1 MAKFALDVVAAG
13 QSLAEAIPD
22 VTHGLQRTAQRAGSE
37 EELRGAPGR
46 RRFTLWS
53 FEPYLIQAS
62 TQTNSLTDFTQR
74 LSEALGQDYR
84 IEREL
89 GGGGMSRVFLA
100 EDVKLSRK
108 VVVKVLPPEMAASVN
123 QDRFRREIQLA
134 ARLQHPHVVPLLTA
148 NASGDLLWYVMPF
161 IEGESLRAKLAREG
175 ELPVGETVRLLREVT
190 DALAYAH
197 EMGVVHRDIKPD
209 NVMVS
214 RGHAL
219 VTDFG
224 VAKAVSESAGSAS
237 GLTSLGVALGTPAYM
252 APEQA
257 AADPHVDHRADLYAL
272 GAVAY
277 EMLAGRPPFTG
288 ASPQSL
294 LMAHVTQAPD
304 PISLHRPSVPAPLA
318 SLIMRCLE
326 KRAADRWQSAAEI
339 IPQLDASLTPGS
351 GTQPTPVVAGTSS
364 GTRAALRHVNPV
376 RVTALFV
383 AAAVA
388 ILGATWWLEWRLGL
402 PSWVLPMA
410 AVLMVIG
417 LPIILLTAQRERE
430 RLHGTSEPATG
441 GLRDR
446 LFTWRGALGGGALAL
461 VGLATAA
468 GGFMTLR
475 AMGIGPFATLVSSGV
490 LDERDKLVLADFT
503 NRTSDSTLGTS
514 ITEAFRIDLTQS
526 PVLRVAEGT
535 EVASTLRLMGQNPD
549 LALSEDAAHGVA
561 TRIGAKAVMIG
572 EVTPLGS
579 GYVLTAR
586 LIGVADS
593 VTLLAERESAS
604 DAAGL
609 IPAVEALSRKVREQ
623 IGESL
628 RSVRAGQPLEQV
640 TTRSLAALRAYS
652 EGSRLFFSGA
662 RTEDALKF
670 FEQAVALDSN
680 FGMAWRRIG
689 AIWNNRFD
697 PARAVPALQRAYALR
712 DQMPPLEA
720 AHVTAFY
727 YRNVENDPA
736 RAAQA
741 YEQLLATWPEDLT
754 AMNNLAVF
762 VSDMGRKREAANL
775 YRRALAVRPGT
786 PLYLDNLI
794 QTLVTLDEFQQADSL
809 LDVRL
814 VVDSANHRRVAYF
827 RARIAAE
834 RGDYERAQE
843 IIDSVAKIAPGF
855 RRFANDLYMRQGRLR
870 DVGPATPVWVLAVAE
885 GIIRGNRAAARRM
898 LDKRQ
903 AEVSWDSLP
912 ANDPRPYSELA
923 AAFAVT
929 GNADQAD
936 EVLRRQA
943 GRITPEVMRRDGM
956 RDYALALIAYER
968 GNYRAALAG
977 FRQARLGLR
986 CFICTAFDEG
996 RALEKLGQPDSAIAQ
1011 YERFVN
1017 GHNTDAENREFF
1029 LAAAL
1034 RRLGEMYESKGD
1046 RKKALEYY
1054 GRFVDLW
1061 KDADPELQPLVADV
1075 RKQMAQLAGEP
1086 PR

>member
-1 MAKFALDVVAAG
+1 
-13 QSLAEAIPD
+13 
-22 VTHGLQRTAQRAGSE
+22 
-37 EELRGAPGR
+37 
-46 RRFTLWS
+46 
-53 FEPYLIQAS
+53 
-62 TQTNSLTDFTQR
+62 LTDFTQR
-74 LSEALGQDYR
+74 LSDAIGSDYR
-84 IEREL
+84 IDREL

-108 VVVKVLPPEMAASVN
+108 VVVKVLPPETAASVN

-148 NASGDLLWYVMPF
+148 NASGDLLWYVMPY

-175 ELPVGETVRLLREVT
+175 ELPVGEAVRLLREVT

-197 EMGVVHRDIKPD
+197 EQGVVHRDIKPD

-224 VAKAVSESAGSAS
+224 VAKAVSESAGTAS

-288 ASPQSL
+288 TSPQSL

-304 PISLHRPSVPAPLA
+304 PVSMHRPSVPPALA
-318 SLIMRCLE
+318 SLVMRCLE
-326 KRAADRWQSAAEI
+326 KRAADRWQSASEI
-339 IPQLDASLTPGS
+339 IPQLDAVLTPGS
-351 GTQPTPVVAGTSS
+351 GTQPTVAVGGTSS
-364 GTRAALRHVNPV
+364 GTRAALRQANPV

-388 ILGATWWLEWRLGL
+388 ILGTTWWLQWRLGL

-417 LPIILLTAQRERE
+417 LPIMLLTAERE
-430 RLHGTSEPATG
+430 RNRIHGTAEHG
-441 GLRDR
+441 LDGLRDR
-446 LFTWRGALGGGALAL
+446 LLTWRGALGGGVLALA
-461 VGLATAA
+461 GLAVAA

-475 AMGIGPFATLVSSGV
+475 AMGVGPFATLVSSGV
-490 LDERDKLVLADFT
+490 LAERDRIVLADFT
-503 NRTSDSTLGTS
+503 NRTADSTLGAS

-526 PVLRVAEGT
+526 PVVRLVEGN
-535 EVASTLRLMGQNPD
+535 EVVSTLRLMGGNPGQP
-549 LALSEDAAHGVA
+549 LTGEAAHDIAV
-561 TRIGAKAVMIG
+561 RLGAKAVLVG

-579 GYVLTAR
+579 GHVLSAR
-586 LIGVADS
+586 LIGVTDS
-593 VTLLAERESAS
+593 VTLVAERETAADASA
-604 DAAGL
+604 L
-609 IPAVEALSRKVREQ
+609 IPAVERLSRKLREK

-628 RSVRAGQPLEQV
+628 RTVRASQPLEQV
-640 TTRSLAALRAYS
+640 TTRSLPALQAYS
-652 EGSRLFFSGA
+652 EGARLTLAG
-662 RTEDALKF
+662 RPTEAMKF
-670 FEQAVALDSN
+670 LEQAVALDSN

-689 AIWNNRFD
+689 VNWNNRGNR
-697 PARAVPALQRAYALR
+697 ARAIPAIRRAYALR

-727 YRNVENDPA
+727 LAAVEDD
-736 RAAQA
+736 RGAASRA
-741 YEQLLATWPEDLT
+741 YERLLATWPEDLT
-754 AMNNLAVF
+754 AINNLGVYYAALGRPRDAAVQ
-762 VSDMGRKREAANL
+762 
-775 YRRALAVRPGT
+775 YRRALALRPRT
-786 PLYLDNLI
+786 ALYLSNLI
-794 QTLVTLDEFQQADSL
+794 QNLVQLHEFSSADSL
-809 LDVRL
+809 LNDWATY
-814 VVDSANHRRVAYF
+814 DSSATHSVPYF
-827 RARIAAE
+827 RARFEFE
-834 RGDYERAQE
+834 RGNHDRAHA
-843 IIDSVAKIAPGF
+843 IIDSVAATDSTF
-855 RRFANDLYMRQGRLR
+855 RNVGGDLYLRRGRLR
-870 DVGPATPVWVLAVAE
+870 
-885 GIIRGNRAAARRM
+885 AAAPLLRPIDVPLMEGLFRNKPEVAREMLEALERRR
-898 LDKRQ
+898 LQ
-903 AEVSWDSLP
+903 ASP
-912 ANDPRPYSELA
+912 PGDPRPFTRIA
-923 AAFAVT
+923 AAYAVIGAT
-929 GNADQAD
+929 DKAAAILARL
-936 EVLRRQA
+936 EREL
-943 GRITPEVMRRDGM
+943 PEEVMRRDGD
-956 RDYALALIAYER
+956 RALALATIALNR
-968 GNYRAALAG
+968 GDARSALQQY
-977 FRQARLGLR
+977 RQAARLIPCRL
-986 CFICTAFDEG
+986 CTAFGEG
-996 RALEKLGQPDSAIAQ
+996 QSFEKLGEPDSAIAQ

-1017 GHNTDAENREFF
+1017 GHNTDAEARELF

-1061 KDADPELQPLVADV
+1061 KDADPELQPLVTDI

>member
-1 MAKFALDVVAAG
+1 M
-13 QSLAEAIPD
+13 
-22 VTHGLQRTAQRAGSE
+22 
-37 EELRGAPGR
+37 
-46 RRFTLWS
+46 
-53 FEPYLIQAS
+53 
-62 TQTNSLTDFTQR
+62 TDFTQR
-74 LSEALGQDYR
+74 LSEAIGSDYR

-134 ARLQHPHVVPLLTA
+134 ARLQHPHVVPVLSA

-175 ELPVGETVRLLREVT
+175 ELPVGEAVRLLREVT

-197 EMGVVHRDIKPD
+197 ERGVVHRDIKPD

-224 VAKAVSESAGSAS
+224 VAKAVSESTGTAS

-294 LMAHVTQAPD
+294 LMAHVTQTPD
-304 PISLHRPSVPAPLA
+304 PVSVHRPSIPPALA
-318 SLIMRCLE
+318 STIMRCLE

-339 IPQLDASLTPGS
+339 IPQLDAALTPHT
-351 GTQPTPVVAGTSS
+351 GTQPTPAFQRTSS
-364 GTRAALRHVNPV
+364 GTRAALQKANPV

-383 AAAVA
+383 LASVA
-388 ILGATWWLEWRLGL
+388 ILAATWWLEGRLGL
-402 PSWVLPMA
+402 PSWVLPVA
-410 AVLMVIG
+410 AVLMLIG
-417 LPIILLTAQRERE
+417 LPIMLITAQRERE
-430 RLHGTSEPATG
+430 RLHGTAETAGS

-461 VGLATAA
+461 AGLAAAA

-475 AMGIGPFATLVSSGV
+475 AMGVGPFATLVSAGV
-490 LDERDKLVLADFT
+490 LAERDKLVLADFT
-503 NRTSDSTLGTS
+503 NRTADSTLGTS

-526 PVLRVAEGT
+526 PVLRVAEGN
-535 EVASTLRLMGQNPD
+535 EVASTLRLMGSSPD
-549 LALSEDAAHGVA
+549 VPLTEQAAHGVA
-561 TRIGAKAVMIG
+561 TRIGAKAVLIG

-586 LIGVADS
+586 LVGVADS

-604 DAAGL
+604 DAAAL

-628 RSVRAGQPLEQV
+628 RSVRSGQPLEQV
-640 TTRSLAALRAYS
+640 TTRSLPALRAYS
-652 EGSRLFFSGA
+652 EGSRLFFSAG
-662 RTEDALKF
+662 RTDDALKF
-670 FEQAVALDSN
+670 LEQAVALDSN

-689 AIWNNRFD
+689 AIFNNRFD
-697 PARAVPALQRAYALR
+697 PARAVPAVRRAYALR

-727 YRNVENDPA
+727 YRAVENDPA

-741 YEQLLATWPEDLT
+741 YEQLLAAWPDDLT
-754 AMNNLAVF
+754 AINNLAVF

-775 YRRALAVRPGT
+775 YRRALTVRPGT
-786 PLYLDNLI
+786 PLYLDNLV
-794 QTLVTLDEFQQADSL
+794 QTLVTLDEFQAADSL

-814 VVDSANHRRVAYF
+814 VVDSANHRRVANL

-834 RGDYERAQE
+834 RGDYERAYA
-843 IIDSVAKIAPGF
+843 IIDSVGKIAPGF
-855 RRFANDLYMRQGRLR
+855 RRLADDLYMRQGRLR
-870 DVGPATPVWVLAVAE
+870 DVGRATPAWVLAVAE
-885 GIIRGNRAAARRM
+885 GVIRGNRDAARRM
-898 LDKRQ
+898 LDKLQ
-903 AEVSWDSLP
+903 AEIAWDSLP
-912 ANDPRPYSELA
+912 PNDPRVYSDLAVAWAATGHAERAEELLA
-923 AAFAVT
+923 
-929 GNADQAD
+929 
-936 EVLRRQA
+936 RQA
-943 GRITPEVMRRDGM
+943 RKITPEVLRRDGM
-956 RDYALALIAYER
+956 RDYALATIAFER

-977 FRQARLGLR
+977 FRQAGLGMR
-986 CFICTAFDEG
+986 CFVCTSFDEG
-996 RALEKLGQPDSAIAQ
+996 RTLEKLGEPDSAIAQ
-1011 YERFVN
+1011 YEHFVN
-1017 GHNTDAENREFF
+1017 GHNTDNENREFF

-1034 RRLGEMYESKGD
+1034 RRLGEMYESKGN
-1046 RKKALEYY
+1046 RAKALEYF

-1061 KDADPELQPLVADV
+1061 KNADPEFQPLVSDI
-1075 RKQMAQLAGEP
+1075 RKHMATLAGEP
-1086 PR
+1086 PRP

>member
-1 MAKFALDVVAAG
+1 LD
-13 QSLAEAIPD
+13 D
-22 VTHGLQRTAQRAGSE
+22 
-37 EELRGAPGR
+37 
-46 RRFTLWS
+46 FTLRIAEVIGPG
-53 FEPYLIQAS
+53 F
-62 TQTNSLTDFTQR
+62 
-74 LSEALGQDYR
+74 R

-100 EDVKLSRK
+100 EDLSLSRR

-134 ARLQHPHVVPLLTA
+134 ARLQHPHVVPLLSA

-161 IEGESLRAKLAREG
+161 IEGETLRAKLSREG
-175 ELPVGETVRLLREVT
+175 ELPVNEAVRLLREIT

-197 EMGVVHRDIKPD
+197 EQGVVHRDIKPD

-224 VAKAVSESAGSAS
+224 VAKAVSASAGTSS

-272 GAVAY
+272 GIVAY

-294 LMAHVTQAPD
+294 LMAHVTQAPE
-304 PISLHRPSVPAPLA
+304 PLTLHRPSVPPALA

-339 IPQLDASLTPGS
+339 IPQLDAVLTPGS
-351 GTQPTPVVAGTSS
+351 GTQPTLATSAGTREAIRR
-364 GTRAALRHVNPV
+364 TNPV
-376 RVTALFV
+376 RVTALFI

-388 ILGATWWLEWRLGL
+388 ILAATWWLEWRLGL
-402 PSWVLPMA
+402 PTWVLPMA
-410 AVLMVIG
+410 AVLMLIG
-417 LPIILLTAQRERE
+417 LPIMILTAQRERD
-430 RLHGTSEPATG
+430 RLHGTAESPG
-441 GLRDR
+441 SGLRDR

-461 VGLATAA
+461 AGLAIAA

-475 AMGIGPFATLVSSGV
+475 AMGVGPFATLVSAGV
-490 LDERDKLVLADFT
+490 LAERDKLVLADFN

-526 PVLRVAEGT
+526 PVLRVAEGN
-535 EVASTLRLMGQNPD
+535 EVASTLRLMGSDPNV
-549 LALSEDAAHGVA
+549 AFNEAAAHGVA
-561 TRIGAKAVMIG
+561 TRIGAKAVLVG
-572 EVTPLGS
+572 DVTPLGS
-579 GYVLTAR
+579 GYVLSAR
-586 LIGVADS
+586 LIGAEDS
-593 VTLLAERESAS
+593 VTLLAERETAS
-604 DAAGL
+604 DAAAL
-609 IPAVEALSRKVREQ
+609 IPAVEALSRKVREK

-652 EGSRLFFSGA
+652 EGARLTING
-662 RTEDALKF
+662 RQPEALKF
-670 FEQAVALDSN
+670 LEQAVALDSN

-689 AIWNNRFD
+689 AIYNNQSN
-697 PARAVPALQRAYALR
+697 PARAVPAVRRAYALR

-727 YRNVENDPA
+727 HRAVENNPA
-736 RAAQA
+736 RAAEV
-741 YEQLLATWPEDLT
+741 YEQLLATWPDDLT

-762 VSDMGRKREAANL
+762 LSDMGRKRQAADL
-775 YRRALAVRPGT
+775 YRRALEVRPGT
-786 PLYLDNLI
+786 PLYLDNLV
-794 QTLVTLDEFQQADSL
+794 QTMVTLDEFAEADSL

-814 VVDSANHRRVAYF
+814 VVDSANHRRIANL

-834 RGDYERAQE
+834 RGDYDRAYT
-843 IIDSVAKIAPGF
+843 IVDSVVKVAPGF
-855 RRFANDLYMRQGRLR
+855 RRTSNDLYMRQGRLR
-870 DVGPATPVWVLAVAE
+870 DLAPGTNKGTLAVLH
-885 GIIRGNRAAARRM
+885 GLIRGDRPGAGRM
-898 LDKRQ
+898 LDNIL
-903 AEVSWDSLP
+903 AETRWDSLP
-912 ANDPRPYSELA
+912 ANDPRPYSDLA
-923 AAFAVT
+923 AAYAVT
-929 GNADQAD
+929 GHVDRAVEILSRQEKQITP
-936 EVLRRQA
+936 EVLRRDG
-943 GRITPEVMRRDGM
+943 GREF
-956 RDYALALIAYER
+956 ALALVAYER
-968 GNYRAALAG
+968 GDYRAALAG
-977 FRQARLGLR
+977 FRQARFVIR
-986 CFICTAFDEG
+986 CFICTAFNEG
-996 RALEKLGQPDSAIAQ
+996 QAFEKLGEPDSAIAQ
-1011 YERFVN
+1011 YERFAN
-1017 GHNTDAENREFF
+1017 GHNTDPENREYF

-1046 RKKALEYY
+1046 RTKAAAYY

-1061 KDADPELQPLVADV
+1061 KDADPELQPLVTDI
-1075 RKQMAQLAGEP
+1075 RKRMAYLAGEP
-1086 PR
+1086 PRR